1 MSYKFKS
8 LLYFTCFVASA
19 LVYYNME
26 HNAQPNE
33 ANNMMSMVDTD
44 STDHQVN
51 EIVLSEEHLY

>member
-26 HNAQPNE
+26 RNAQPDE
-33 ANNMMSMVDTD
+33 ATKVMGMVDTVT
-44 STDHQVN
+44 TDQHVN
-51 EIVLSEEHLY
+51 EIVHTDAFTY

>member
-26 HNAQPNE
+26 HE
-33 ANNMMSMVDTD
+33 ANPAEPSEMIGMTD
-44 STDHQVN
+44 SVSTTQQAN
-51 EIVLSEEHLY
+51 EIVQTAELTY